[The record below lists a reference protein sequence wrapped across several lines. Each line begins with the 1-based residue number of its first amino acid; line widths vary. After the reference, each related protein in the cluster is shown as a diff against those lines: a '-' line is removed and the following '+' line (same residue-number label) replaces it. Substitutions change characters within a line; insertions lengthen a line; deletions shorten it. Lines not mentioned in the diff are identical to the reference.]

1 MSTVLDGAVIALGA
15 AGSAAAGLRWLRVAQ
30 REHYLAGS
38 TTRFAARWWRI
49 RWQSAVLLAIAVVA
63 FAVSFWT
70 PLAAVIAVLAV
81 TIGPLG
87 LGVRGRTSPLAW
99 TRRLK
104 TLAGLSG
111 VLWLLIVVIGVL
123 VGVTGPAVAFAAL
136 AVPLLIDAALAIL
149 APLEERA
156 ARHFVEQA
164 SFKLAAIAPTVVGIT
179 GSYGKTSTKNHLAT
193 LIGTDRAVVPS
204 PRSFNNRA
212 GLARAINE
220 HLAPGTDVFIAEM
233 GTYGPGEIA
242 DMCRWC
248 PPKVAVITAIGP
260 VHLERF
266 GSLEVTTT
274 SKAEIAVSAE
284 VVVLNVD
291 DQHLGPLADQMEASG
306 RRVIRAS
313 AQDAHADVA
322 VVPDASSWG
331 ISVGG
336 TILGASP
343 VLTGVQPSN
352 VACAL
357 GAAIALG
364 LDPATVAARVALL
377 TNIENRLAVV
387 TAPSGVVVVDDT
399 FNSNPAGASAALEVL
414 RRLDVSG
421 RRVLV
426 TPGMIELGTQ
436 QAADNETFAAEA
448 DGCCDVI
455 VVVGRTN
462 RKALLAGAHRG
473 RSASIVLVDHREAA
487 VAWVRSSLGAGDAV
501 LYENDLPDN
510 YP

>member
-1 MSTVLDGAVIALGA
+1 MSALVEGVVIGLGA

-38 TTRFAARWWRI
+38 TTRFAVRWWKI
-49 RWQSAVLLAIAVVA
+49 RWQSATLLGLGVAAFVVTFWVPSAAIAAALVVT
-63 FAVSFWT
+63 V
-70 PLAAVIAVLAV
+70 
-81 TIGPLG
+81 GPLG
-87 LGVRGRTSPLAW
+87 LGIRGRTSPLAW

-104 TLAGLSG
+104 TLAGLAA
-111 VLWLLIVVIGVL
+111 VLWLVL
-123 VGVTGPAVAFAAL
+123 VGVGALLGLAGPVVAVAAIG
-136 AVPLLIDAALAIL
+136 VPVIIDGSLAIL
-149 APLEERA
+149 APFEERA
-156 ARHFVEQA
+156 SRRFVEQA

-266 GSLEVTTT
+266 GSLEVTTR
-274 SKAEIAVSAE
+274 SKAEIAATAE

-291 DQHLGPLADQMEASG
+291 DPHLAPLADQLEAAG
-306 RRVIRAS
+306 QRVIRTS
-313 AQDAHADVA
+313 ARDQSADVA

-331 ISVGG
+331 IAVEG
-336 TILGASP
+336 TTLAASP

-364 LDPATVAARVALL
+364 LDPATVAGRVARL

-387 TAPSGVVVVDDT
+387 TAPSGVVVIDDT

-414 RRLDVSG
+414 RRLDLTG

-426 TPGMIELGTQ
+426 TPGMIELGDR
-436 QAADNETFAAEA
+436 QAEANEHFAAEV
-448 DGCCDVI
+448 DVCCDVL

-462 RKALLAGAHRG
+462 RRALLAGAR
-473 RSASIVLVDHREAA
+473 RSSRSTIVLVDHREAA
-487 VAWVRSSLGAGDAV
+487 VAWVRSSLGSGDGV